1 MGLTFDSTGEAI
13 DYTPSVAKSSGDV
26 VRWIDGRAAVV
37 VCDTAADELG
47 AVRLEGIF
55 KGTAASAATW
65 SAGAALYYDSVAG
78 TIVKGALT
86 LQADEDIYLGV
97 ALTAKTSGQ
106 TSAYVILNANGN
118 GGGTGI
124 VMQQAV
130 YEFDVQTGVDATAHI
145 LIPAEMNPNGMLLYD
160 AIAIITEAM
169 VGSSQ
174 DQGIVTI
181 RDTDDAAICTFTPT
195 DGAADAIGDLIK
207 GTGDA
212 TTAATGDAGVLV
224 AAGKG
229 VEGIVSQ
236 ATSGGSPAGKMK
248 VYLLFLPLL

>member
-1 MGLTFDSTGEAI
+1 MGLEFSHDGESI
-13 DYTPSVAKSSGDV
+13 NYTPGTAKSSGDV

-37 VCDTAADELG
+37 VCDTAANKLG
-47 AVRLEGIF
+47 AVRLGGIF
-55 KGTAASAATW
+55 KGSAASAATW
-65 SAGAALYYDSVAG
+65 SAGAPLFWDSVAEA
-78 TIVKGALT
+78 IVKGALT
-86 LQADEDIYLGV
+86 LQADEDIYLGT
-97 ALTAKTSGQ
+97 ALTAKTNGQ
-106 TSAYVILNANGN
+106 TEAYVILNGPNLGH
-118 GGGTGI
+118 GL

-145 LIPAEMNPNGMLLYD
+145 LIPAEMNPNGLMLYD
-160 AIAIITEAM
+160 ALAVITEAM

-174 DQGIVTI
+174 DQGIVAI
-181 RDTDDAAICTFTPT
+181 KDTDDTAICTFTPT

-212 TTAATGDAGVLV
+212 TTAATGDAGVFV

-229 VEGIVSQ
+229 VKGIVSQ